1 MLGVLAARATSDS
14 TYEAPGV
21 KVAHVPKGRRSAA
34 PASFSG
40 SRLAA
45 SFLDQVAE
53 RTPHQTRIEAGE
65 APGNSSVPS
74 HPTHSTGDGLA
85 LAGVQLSPG
94 SAEGRSHWNQRL
106 CSSRPVERVSNQSRL
121 VAGRVVLRT
130 LGCVLEA
137 HAFRRRV
144 HVSSVLDGPSY
155 TPGSRR
161 SAGLRSLRGSAPDRR
176 LASASA

>member
-1 MLGVLAARATSDS
+1 MRPRVSRARTI
-14 TYEAPGV
+14 PR
-21 KVAHVPKGRRSAA
+21 GRRNAV

-40 SRLAA
+40 PPLTA
-45 SFLDQVAE
+45 SFLEQVTE
-53 RTPHQTRIEAGE
+53 RTPHQTRMEAGE

-94 SAEGRSHWNQRL
+94 SAEGRSHRNQSL
-106 CSSRPVERVSNQSRL
+106 CVRRAERVSNQSRL